1 CFFLVGLV
9 RFEKRVVVLQ
19 RRCQDLYTVERAT
32 KEKAKGDFF
41 GGELTAMTSKEA
53 AKPDEEAVNERKEDF
68 VSLADVLDA
77 ERDPQLTMLPMME
90 CGEEKEEGWG
100 VWDGTV
106 RFFIV
111 NGQHC
116 SCFGK

>member
-1 CFFLVGLV
+1 MTFT
-9 RFEKRVVVLQ
+9 RWSEQQ
-19 RRCQDLYTVERAT
+19 RRKQ
-32 KEKAKGDFF
+32 KEIISICFRF
-41 GGELTAMTSKEA
+41 CYVCCCLTEA
-53 AKPDEEAVNERKEDF
+53 AKPDEEAVNERNENF

-77 ERDPQLTMLPMME
+77 EHDPQLTMLPMME

-111 NGQHC
+111 NGQHG

>member
-1 CFFLVGLV
+1 MFFLVGLV
-9 RFEKRVVVLQ
+9 RFKKRVVVFK
-19 RRCQDLYTVERAT
+19 RRHHEPYTVERAT

-77 ERDPQLTMLPMME
+77 EHDPQISRL
-90 CGEEKEEGWG
+90 
-100 VWDGTV
+100 
-106 RFFIV
+106 
-111 NGQHC
+111 
-116 SCFGK
+116 

>member
-1 CFFLVGLV
+1 V
-9 RFEKRVVVLQ
+9 RFKKRVVVFK
-19 RRCQDLYTVERAT
+19 RRHHEPYTVERAT

-77 ERDPQLTMLPMME
+77 EHDPQISRL
-90 CGEEKEEGWG
+90 
-100 VWDGTV
+100 
-106 RFFIV
+106 
-111 NGQHC
+111 
-116 SCFGK
+116 

>member
-1 CFFLVGLV
+1 MVI

-41 GGELTAMTSKEA
+41 GGELTAMTSKA

-68 VSLADVLDA
+68 VSLADMLDA

-100 VWDGTV
+100 VWDGTILS
-106 RFFIV
+106 FCTH
-111 NGQHC
+111 G
-116 SCFGK
+116 